1 MTSLDRITRYLTS
14 RRNLAGSALALVG
27 TGLALADPV
36 GLGGLAL
43 VVGFYI
49 VGALAVPSRPGMRR
63 YGFDPRQVQR
73 AMSEEINAVSGRVPP
88 EVITR
93 IQRIELT
100 IRSEIL
106 PGLDGLPPGSEELYL
121 VERTARDWLPTAVAR
136 YLNLPADYVSSQPGS
151 RGWSALQVVVD
162 ELDLLD
168 DEMRRVAEIVHS
180 ADMDRLLAHRR
191 FLNDR
196 FRRDEASG

>member
-1 MTSLDRITRYLTS
+1 MASRDRIRRYLTS
-14 RRNLAGSALALVG
+14 RRNLAGAALALVG
-27 TGLALADPV
+27 AGLALADPV

-43 VVGFYI
+43 VIGFYL
-49 VGALAVPSRPGMRR
+49 VGALAVPSKPAVRR

-73 AMSEEINAVSGRVPP
+73 AISDEISAVSGRVPP

-106 PGLDGLPPGSEELYL
+106 PGIDCLPVGSQDLYL
-121 VERTARDWLPTAVAR
+121 VERTACDWLPTAVAR
-136 YLNLPADYVSSQPGS
+136 YLDLPADYVSAQPGS
-151 RGWSALQVVVD
+151 RGSSALQVVVD

-168 DEMRRVAEIVHS
+168 AEMRRVAEIVHG

-196 FRRDEASG
+196 FRREEASG

>member
-1 MTSLDRITRYLTS
+1 MASRDRIRRYLTS
-14 RRNLAGSALALVG
+14 RRNLAGAALALVG
-27 TGLALADPV
+27 AGLALADPV

-43 VVGFYI
+43 VIGFYL
-49 VGALAVPSRPGMRR
+49 VGALAVPSKPAVRR

-73 AMSEEINAVSGRVPP
+73 AISDEISAVSGRVPP

-106 PGLDGLPPGSEELYL
+106 PGIDCLPVGSQDLYL

-136 YLNLPADYVSSQPGS
+136 YLDLPVDYVSAQPGS
-151 RGWSALQVVVD
+151 RGASALQVVVD

-168 DEMRRVAEIVHS
+168 AEMRRVAEIVHG

-196 FRRDEASG
+196 FRREEASG